1 MPIYE
6 YKCVKCGSVL
16 EVLQKM
22 SDKPLEKCP
31 KCKGPLEKVISP
43 PALQFKGNGWYITDY
58 AQKKKPEKE
67 TKAEANTKKERKD
80 STQKKEEPSSPSSE

>member
-6 YKCVKCGSVL
+6 YKCLKCGTVL
-16 EVLQKM
+16 ETLQKI
-22 SDKPLEKCP
+22 SDKPLQKCP

-67 TKAEANTKKERKD
+67 TKTEAKTKQEKKD
-80 STQKKEEPSSPSSE
+80 STQNKKSSSPQASE

>member
-6 YKCVKCGSVL
+6 YKCLKCGSVL
-16 EVLQKM
+16 EALQKIN
-22 SDKPLEKCP
+22 DKPLKKCP
-31 KCKGPLEKVISP
+31 KCKGALEKVISP

-67 TKAEANTKKERKD
+67 EKTEEKTKQEKKD
-80 STQKKEEPSSPSSE
+80 STQKKKSSPQTSE

>member
-6 YKCVKCGSVL
+6 YKCLKCGSML
-16 EVLQKM
+16 EVLQKI
-22 SDKPLEKCP
+22 SDKPLKRCP

-67 TKAEANTKKERKD
+67 AKPEPKTQHAKKD
-80 STQKKEEPSSPSSE
+80 STLKKKGTTPQASE

>member
-80 STQKKEEPSSPSSE
+80 SPQKKEEPSSPSSE

>member
-16 EVLQKM
+16 EALQTI
-22 SDKPLEKCP
+22 SDKPLKICP
-31 KCKGPLEKVISP
+31 KCKGPLKKALSP

-67 TKAEANTKKERKD
+67 IKSGTKPKQEKED
-80 STQKKEEPSSPSSE
+80 STQKKKSSSHPASE

>member
-6 YKCVKCGSVL
+6 YKCLKCGTVL
-16 EVLQKM
+16 EALQKI
-22 SDKPLEKCP
+22 SDEPLKKCP

-58 AQKKKPEKE
+58 AQKKKPEKKTQSE
-67 TKAEANTKKERKD
+67 EKSQQEKKGSGQEKKD
-80 STQKKEEPSSPSSE
+80 SSSQTSD